1 MSLSESNTGKCY
13 PNTLASLGWGKV
25 VLFDYYRHMK
35 LKRTF
40 TALFLTLAT
49 SLFPMTSAFA
59 HTDLVST
66 SPVDGS
72 VNDVPPA
79 IISITFSEPPI
90 TEGAAII
97 LSDASGAEFP
107 VGEVTFEGAK
117 VSVTSAPD
125 LPPNEYLVTWRIS
138 AEDGHVLTGEFN
150 FTYSGELIISP
161 AEPII
166 TAYGVDSENP
176 LGVSA
181 ESAIEEKTN
190 PWVLFVSA
198 IVIGLI
204 VGTLIIARNRK

>member
-1 MSLSESNTGKCY
+1 
-13 PNTLASLGWGKV
+13 
-25 VLFDYYRHMK
+25 MK
-35 LKRTF
+35 LKQSF
-40 TALFLTLAT
+40 FALFLALMT
-49 SLFPMTSAFA
+49 SLIPITSASA

-66 SPVDGS
+66 SPQDGS
-72 VNDVPPA
+72 INDVPPA

-97 LSDASGAEFP
+97 LSDASGTEFP

-150 FTYSGELIISP
+150 FTYSGELVISP
-161 AEPII
+161 AEPMI

-176 LGVSA
+176 LGVIA
-181 ESAIEEKTN
+181 ESSIQEPTN
-190 PWVLFVSA
+190 PWVIFISA
-198 IVIGLI
+198 IAIGLI